1 MHASKTSSVA
11 RAASRGALAGLIGG
25 AAMTAAE
32 RVVLPRLPGRHA
44 PRVVPWDKR
53 VSGAADLLGW
63 DMSPRSRTAAGI
75 TTQLLYA
82 AVLGAAYAAIVSRKP
97 SRAARDLADAA
108 LVFAASLIA
117 PELPRSRSRR
127 RRRGRLAKVR
137 QRVIEPITAPKV
149 FGRATTLALRALQR

>member
-1 MHASKTSSVA
+1 MQASKSTSVA
-11 RAASRGALAGLIGG
+11 GAAGRGALAGLIGG

-53 VSGAADLLGW
+53 VSVAADLVGW

-82 AVLGAAYAAIVSRKP
+82 ALLGAAYATIVSRKP
-97 SRAARDLADAA
+97 RDDACPACAGAVSSVRGSAFEGKYLDGRAGDRGCEAA
-108 LVFAASLIA
+108 
-117 PELPRSRSRR
+117 PRR
-127 RRRGRLAKVR
+127 R
-137 QRVIEPITAPKV
+137 APRIDCSCMAHRSV
-149 FGRATTLALRALQR
+149 PAQP